1 MNKSISDV
9 LEEMDELLDTATS
22 VPLSGGKKMIDAD
35 RFRELV
41 DDIRLFMPNEIKQA
55 KAVVSDRA
63 EIISQ
68 AKREADEIVKK
79 AEARARSLVDNN
91 EIVKQAQDKAN
102 EVLNVANIQSK
113 EIRRVATEFIEDLMN
128 ETEECLAASLNNIKK
143 TKAAFRSKTK

>member
-9 LEEMDELLDTATS
+9 LEEMDELLDGATGF
-22 VPLSGGKKMIDAD
+22 PLSGNKKMVDIEKL
-35 RFRELV
+35 RVLV

-55 KAVVSDRA
+55 KAIASDRA

-68 AKREADEIVKK
+68 AKQEAAQIIKK
-79 AEARARSLVDNN
+79 AEERARGLVDNN

-102 EVLNVANIQSK
+102 EILNVANIQSK
-113 EIRRVATEFIEDLMN
+113 EIKRVATEFIEELMN
-128 ETEECLAASLNNIKK
+128 ETEEALAASYQNIKK